1 MKKSKKILTIA
12 LSFALLTVGV
22 QSYNTSKADSYN
34 TLTIAQITSEVKTK
48 DERII
53 NSIKNLEDAKARNID
68 AYNRALQRLEN
79 KPTASDKLV
88 LDKSKALI
96 EKANAQII
104 KLKNYQVKEQET
116 QPEKLEVKTE
126 VRK

>member
-34 TLTIAQITSEVKTK
+34 TLTIAQITSEVKKK

-116 QPEKLEVKTE
+116 QPEKPEVKTE

>member
-12 LSFALLTVGV
+12 LSFALLTAVV

-34 TLTIAQITSEVKTK
+34 TPTIAQITSEVKTK

-53 NSIKNLEDAKARNID
+53 NAIKNLEDAKARNID

-96 EKANAQII
+96 
-104 KLKNYQVKEQET
+104 
-116 QPEKLEVKTE
+116 
-126 VRK
+126 